1 MHISSKTPNRSN
13 LYNMQLAREN
23 VFEKLHRMYVL
34 EEKVARSVMITALK
48 IVFFQ
53 TGLEIGKITKCL

>member
-13 LYNMQLAREN
+13 LYNMQLAKGERVRE
-23 VFEKLHRMYVL
+23 VTQDVRPRREGG
-34 EEKVARSVMITALK
+34 KVSYDYCIKDSV
-48 IVFFQ
+48 FQ

>member
-48 IVFFQ
+48 EVFFKQ
-53 TGLEIGKITKCL
+53 DSK